1 LDSSVEGFTNERKA
15 VSAASQSEK
24 QNTLSE
30 FQKVNL
36 AVSYTEAKFTAGP
49 ATQIQSAF
57 CTTPHHTSPV
67 TAEYIGQGHNN
78 TTASP
83 HSHSDNTSC
92 AASVTGLRTCN
103 VSACNGS
110 LNNVPNRFCN
120 SSVNALS
127 VVVPNDCAEL
137 NELSLPKFKNSAKQ
151 VVVHFLREFDE

>member
-1 LDSSVEGFTNERKA
+1 LATSVEGFTNEIKA

-24 QNTLSE
+24 QNNLSE

-57 CTTPHHTSPV
+57 CTTPHHNSPV
-67 TAEYIGQGHNN
+67 RAEDIGQGHNN

-83 HSHSDNTSC
+83 HSHSDNTSS
-92 AASVTGLRTCN
+92 AANVTALSTCN

-110 LNNVPNRFCN
+110 LNNVTNRSCN

-127 VVVPNDCAEL
+127 VAVPNDCADL
-137 NELSLPKFKNSAKQ
+137 NELSLPNFRNSSKQ
-151 VVVHFLREFDE
+151 VVVLLRYVQ